1 MIQPPYLSLLPIS
14 MLPLPWR
21 SLLLLL
27 LLSLSWPPAS
37 AAAAAAGA
45 AAAAASAAATYAVTA
60 LPLLLQPLPLPQQRP
75 ATTESQPDLSGPSY
89 ARRRRK
95 RRGAGHTG
103 SDTESKNLPFVRL
116 IEISGWTLDCSDI
129 SYGLRRL
136 HIMNHGA
143 GCLARCE
150 AETGKAVKTQAL
162 NCSCL
167 GYGLLVLTWLIDGQ
181 CRTLDCAC
189 IGYGLRLFHVI
200 HDGAGRLARCKAE
213 TGKAE
218 KHRPSPALASATDFD
233 CSLGSSTDNAGPSTA
248 LASTTDFDSS
258 LGSST
263 NNTGPSTALAS
274 ATDFDCFTSC
284 TMGLAALPAE
294 TGKAK
299 TTQALKCSCIGY
311 GLRLLAWLIDGQCWT
326 LDCSCIGYGL

>member
-1 MIQPPYLSLLPIS
+1 MPGAATAEIVAGPSLLDSASAAAAIGAAAAAAAVAAACAAGAAATAAAMIQPPYLSLLPIS
-14 MLPLPWR
+14 MLPLPWW

-116 IEISGWTLDCSDI
+116 FEISGWTLDCSDI

-167 GYGLLVLTWLIDGQ
+167 GYGLQ
-181 CRTLDCAC
+181 
-189 IGYGLRLFHVI
+189 
-200 HDGAGRLARCKAE
+200 
-213 TGKAE
+213 
-218 KHRPSPALASATDFD
+218 
-233 CSLGSSTDNAGPSTA
+233 
-248 LASTTDFDSS
+248 
-258 LGSST
+258 
-263 NNTGPSTALAS
+263 
-274 ATDFDCFTSC
+274 
-284 TMGLAALPAE
+284 
-294 TGKAK
+294 
-299 TTQALKCSCIGY
+299 
-311 GLRLLAWLIDGQCWT
+311 LLAWLIDGQCWT
-326 LDCSCIGYGL
+326 LDCACIGYGLRLLHVIHDGAGRLARCEAKKARG